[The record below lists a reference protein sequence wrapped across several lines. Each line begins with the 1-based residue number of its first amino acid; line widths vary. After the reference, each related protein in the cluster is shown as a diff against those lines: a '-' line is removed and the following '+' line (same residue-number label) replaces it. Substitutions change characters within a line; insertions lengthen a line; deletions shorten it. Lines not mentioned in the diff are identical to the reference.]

1 MIRNLASL
9 GEVLGSVTT
18 IHSSSSRG
26 SRAFFW
32 PPVVPDIYWY
42 RDVCSVYHLS
52 CICKTPDQLPTSQKS
67 KHQIKLETNHRISRI
82 SRMWRKNSFKCKS
95 KSLIDFQNIPDS
107 NQTSLM
113 LGSVEPL
120 AFIYLNKNISNT
132 QNIFIVSMMTPY
144 LLVFFAALW
153 TVTLR
158 EFNPYSLYL

>member
-1 MIRNLASL
+1 
-9 GEVLGSVTT
+9 
-18 IHSSSSRG
+18 
-26 SRAFFW
+26 
-32 PPVVPDIYWY
+32 
-42 RDVCSVYHLS
+42 
-52 CICKTPDQLPTSQKS
+52 
-67 KHQIKLETNHRISRI
+67 
-82 SRMWRKNSFKCKS
+82 MWRKNSFKGKS